1 MLVAVEI
8 EKWEEKKVKNTKET
22 DQLEL
27 TDSLVPVRDGTIMK
41 LGLVH

>member
-1 MLVAVEI
+1 MVIAVEI

-27 TDSLVPVRDGTIMK
+27 TDSLVVVRDGTIMT